1 MEKMGLTL
9 KEASEITG
17 IGYQQLHCWAEER
30 PDFPAFKIGRK
41 MIIPTQ
47 QLREYMGRWRPPVK
61 ACRRGRQSWRQFE
74 KGGDKEH
81 E

>member
-47 QLREYMGRWRPPVK
+47 QLRE
-61 ACRRGRQSWRQFE
+61 
-74 KGGDKEH
+74 
-81 E
+81 

>member
-47 QLREYMGRWRPPVK
+47 QLREYMGKMAAVK

>member
-47 QLREYMGRWRPPVK
+47 QLREYMRKMAAAREGVPAGSAILAAIRE
-61 ACRRGRQSWRQFE
+61 RRRQRA
-74 KGGDKEH
+74 
-81 E
+81 